1 MSIECKKLVLING
14 SPKIKAEESL
24 SEKLIHLLEDRM
36 SDTHIDALED
46 RRPDSQIDVYKINAR
61 ESLKK
66 GRTYEDFNRMLQ
78 ADAIV
83 FVFPLYIFCLPGV
96 MMRFLQDFYSF
107 FKQSNGWSK
116 KLRLYAIVNC
126 GFPEAYI
133 NEEAVGVIQSFGRQ
147 TGADFGFGVMIGG
160 GGMVVST
167 LELPIMRKTKGDL
180 EKAFDLITGDI
191 LSEEHEPMEPISL
204 ELKFNHRLYYY
215 AGNRGWYASAKKYG
229 LKKKDLYRRPYLQE

>member
-1 MSIECKKLVLING
+1 MSIDNKKVVLING

-36 SDTHIDALED
+36 LPNSDIEA
-46 RRPDSQIDVYKINAR
+46 YKINAR

-66 GRTYEDFNRMLQ
+66 GRSYEDFNRMLE

-96 MMRFLQDFYSF
+96 LMRFLQDFYSF
-107 FKQSNGWSK
+107 FKQSNGWNK
-116 KLRLYAIVNC
+116 KVRLYTIVNC

-133 NEEAVGVIQSFGRQ
+133 NEEAVGVIRSFGRQ

-160 GGMVVST
+160 GGMIVST
-167 LELPIMRKTKGDL
+167 LELPFMRKTKAEL
-180 EKAFDLITGDI
+180 EQAFDRI
-191 LSEEHEPMEPISL
+191 LHDVLKDEHKPLENVSL
-204 ELKFNHRLYYY
+204 ELKFNHRLYYFM
-215 AGNRGWYASAKKYG
+215 GDRGWYASAKKYG
-229 LKKKDLYRRPYLQE
+229 LKKKDLYRRPYLQQ

>member
-1 MSIECKKLVLING
+1 MSIENKKVVLING

-36 SDTHIDALED
+36 PGSGIDA
-46 RRPDSQIDVYKINAR
+46 YKINAR

-66 GRTYEDFNRMLQ
+66 GRTYEDFNRMLE

-96 MMRFLQDFYSF
+96 LMRFLQDFYSF
-107 FKQSNGWSK
+107 FKQSKGWK
-116 KLRLYAIVNC
+116 KKVRLYTIVNC

-167 LELPIMRKTKGDL
+167 LELPFMKKTKDEL
-180 EKAFDLITGDI
+180 EQAFDYIAEDI
-191 LSEEHEPMEPISL
+191 LKDTHVARDNVSL
-204 ELKFNHRLYYY
+204 ELKFNHKLYYFM
-215 AGNRGWYASAKKYG
+215 GDRGWYASAKKNG
-229 LKKKDLYRRPYLQE
+229 LKKKDLYSRPYLNGN